1 MLHIRLPSPLH
12 AEGPWYATLPIVR
25 CLLGIFPYKII
36 HYRVVIIILWWENLV
51 CTTFRANCVGQTNSL
66 QSCPTIRRMKIA
78 EPFLP
83 HMQVVRGKTSVSTMP
98 CKCLGVSG
106 TCTVLSCPQQ
116 KYSEFSILAK
126 EILRIYLSYTCQ
138 FTSTGAAAITTRD
151 RGNGSTGGI
160 NDRVSSQIMVSA
172 GQQRSCSQPDER
184 HFLFLDESPNYCV
197 RDVVVGSLGTAERKC
212 DPHTTGPNSCENLCT
227 RCGWG
232 HVNVTQRVEEICYCS
247 FSYCCEIQCH
257 KCLRTQYVSVCA

>member
-1 MLHIRLPSPLH
+1 M
-12 AEGPWYATLPIVR
+12 
-25 CLLGIFPYKII
+25 F
-36 HYRVVIIILWWENLV
+36 
-51 CTTFRANCVGQTNSL
+51 TTFRANCVGQTNLL

-116 KYSEFSILAK
+116 KYSEFSILAE

-138 FTSTGAAAITTRD
+138 FTSTGAAAITRD

-160 NDRVSSQIMVSA
+160 NDRVSPQITVSA